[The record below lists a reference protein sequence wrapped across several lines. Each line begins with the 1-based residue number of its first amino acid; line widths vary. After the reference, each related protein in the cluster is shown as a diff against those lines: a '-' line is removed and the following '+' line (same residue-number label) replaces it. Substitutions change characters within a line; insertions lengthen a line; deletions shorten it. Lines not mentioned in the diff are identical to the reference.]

1 MIRRFLHTP
10 ACAAAWLALSAT
22 SLPLAPLIAQA
33 HAQQSQGIEFDVKT
47 TMSASGSMGAML
59 AGMTPGYTGH
69 GVQIGQRMR
78 IDIVEGAIPPLGE
91 KGDYIL
97 FDTSGMTVVHPSK
110 KEFVPIPKDFS
121 SKALEQMQSMGMSI
135 TIGGVAVTLDILPGT
150 DTIAG
155 FPTRHYRTTVS
166 YTMSIEGMGQSQ
178 QMKTSA
184 TSEYWM
190 ASIPGLAASPL
201 QQTGQLGG
209 GSQGLSGASLGPFK
223 DLAAKSDS
231 ITRRMSGTAVR
242 TKTTSNS
249 DTGAGAMTLDIGSEL
264 SSLKHSPINESLFV
278 VPSDYTRGASPFPSH
293 H

>member
-1 MIRRFLHTP
+1 MIRRFFRTP
-10 ACAAAWLALSAT
+10 TCAAAWLALGAT
-22 SLPLAPLIAQA
+22 PLTLLTAQA
-33 HAQQSQGIEFDVKT
+33 HAQQSQGIEFDAKT
-47 TMSASGSMGAML
+47 TMSASGAMGAML
-59 AGMTPGYTGH
+59 SGMTPGYTGH
-69 GVQIGQRMR
+69 GVQIGRQMR
-78 IDIVEGAIPPLGE
+78 IDIVEGAIPPLAE

-121 SKALEQMQSMGMSI
+121 SKAVEQMQSMGMSI
-135 TIGGVAVTLDILPGT
+135 TVGGVAVTLDSLPGT

-155 FPTRHYRTTVS
+155 FPTRHFRTTVS
-166 YTMSIEGMGQSQ
+166 YTMSLEGMGQSQ

-190 ASIPGLAASPL
+190 ASIPGLLASPL

-209 GSQGLSGASLGPFK
+209 GQGLSGASLGPFK

-264 SSLKHSPINESLFV
+264 SNLKHGPINESLFV

-293 H
+293 D

>member
-1 MIRRFLHTP
+1 
-10 ACAAAWLALSAT
+10 
-22 SLPLAPLIAQA
+22 
-33 HAQQSQGIEFDVKT
+33 
-47 TMSASGSMGAML
+47 
-59 AGMTPGYTGH
+59 
-69 GVQIGQRMR
+69 
-78 IDIVEGAIPPLGE
+78 
-91 KGDYIL
+91 
-97 FDTSGMTVVHPSK
+97 MTVVHPSK

-121 SKALEQMQSMGMSI
+121 SKAVEQMQSMGMSI
-135 TIGGVAVTLDILPGT
+135 TIGGVAVTLDSLPGT

-190 ASIPGLAASPL
+190 ASIPGLVASPL

-264 SSLKHSPINESLFV
+264 SNLKHGADQREPVRRAERLHARCVAVSITPLARPDVDQKRTISSQARLM
-278 VPSDYTRGASPFPSH
+278 SSTCGRIASSRRGA
-293 H
+293 